1 MPLFEVTDEELVP
14 FRRVQAGPDLY
25 EKEIEDLMWDNLEAF
40 TGTALFRVCR
50 QPRIATGGRP
60 DIVALDASG
69 RVHVIEI
76 KRDIDRSQLA
86 QCLEYA
92 GWARST
98 NLDELAGIFFL
109 GPEAFFAAW
118 MEFTESA
125 APQLVSRAP
134 QLTLVARDFD
144 QRTDDALAFLTD
156 SNLPIEVLRVVV
168 YEDQEHR
175 RFIDIE
181 GDNDPVFDE
190 PPLASESISSGPV
203 HLKIDGRRIQLSSSP
218 RHLALQWILLMLS
231 RMTVGTRGRIRPAP
245 CSMCSDVECSA
256 TWPTGRQQP
265 PRMKAHSAAIA
276 ELSDSSA
283 IGVVGH
289 AAPSASDSSAE
300 RRLNVRTQLLD
311 LFPLIHVIQGAEARS
326 TIGHATHHLVV
337 AERCL
342 HVDVRP
348 LRKDRCCVGQLD
360 QRIS

>member
-109 GPEAFFAAW
+109 GPQAFFAAW

-144 QRTDDALAFLTD
+144 QRTNDALAFLTD

-203 HLKIDGRRIQLSSSP
+203 HLKIDGRRIQLSDLVDHGQLTVGETLTWNRPKTGEGYSVVVTDTAGLRLPDGRVVSSP
-218 RHLALQWILLMLS
+218 SRAAMDLADVVSYDGWYAWKNSAGTVLDVLRRRMLS
-231 RMTVGTRGRIRPAP
+231 DLADR
-245 CSMCSDVECSA
+245 SA
-256 TWPTGRQQP
+256 TTISNEGAQP
-265 PRMKAHSAAIA
+265 
-276 ELSDSSA
+276 SD
-283 IGVVGH
+283 
-289 AAPSASDSSAE
+289 
-300 RRLNVRTQLLD
+300 
-311 LFPLIHVIQGAEARS
+311 
-326 TIGHATHHLVV
+326 
-337 AERCL
+337 C
-342 HVDVRP
+342 
-348 LRKDRCCVGQLD
+348 
-360 QRIS
+360 

>member
-14 FRRVQAGPDLY
+14 FRRVQAGPELY
-25 EKEIEDLMWDNLEAF
+25 EREIEDLMWDNLDAF
-40 TGTALFRVCR
+40 TGEALFRVCR
-50 QPRIATGGRP
+50 QPRISTGGRP

-109 GPEAFFAAW
+109 GPDEFFAAW

-125 APQLVSRAP
+125 APQLVSNAP

-181 GDNDPVFDE
+181 GDDDPVFDE
-190 PPLASESISSGPV
+190 PVAAETTSSSPV
-203 HLKIDGRRIQLSSSP
+203 HLKIDGRRIQLSDLLDHGQLTAGETLTWHRPRTGVSYSVEVTDTAGLRLPDGRVVSSP
-218 RHLALQWILLMLS
+218 S
-231 RMTVGTRGRIRPAP
+231 RAAMDSADVISYDGWYAWKN
-245 CSMCSDVECSA
+245 SD
-256 TWPTGRQQP
+256 
-265 PRMKAHSAAIA
+265 
-276 ELSDSSA
+276 
-283 IGVVGH
+283 GVVLDVLRRRMLRTLAKESV
-289 AAPSASDSSAE
+289 AAASGD
-300 RRLNVRTQLLD
+300 D
-311 LFPLIHVIQGAEARS
+311 GDGA
-326 TIGHATHHLVV
+326 
-337 AERCL
+337 
-342 HVDVRP
+342 VDH
-348 LRKDRCCVGQLD
+348 
-360 QRIS
+360 